1 MIQLIKLK
9 YTLFEAAKVR
19 ILGQPNQKLSIFAA

>member
-1 MIQLIKLK
+1 MIQLFRLK
-9 YTLFEAAKVR
+9 HMGFEAAKVR